1 MFTLKDEKV
10 MILPIMS
17 QYRLPIIF
25 AAVGHFVL
33 VSLLFVSFPKSHSWR
48 TNAPQQAQTVVK
60 ATAIDSQLVEQ
71 QINAIHAQEAKQQQI
86 EQQRLQAIKHQAAL
100 AAKKRQQ
107 EEARLQDL
115 KKAQQKLKQQAAQ
128 QEKEA
133 AAQKA
138 LALKKQK
145 QLQLEKKQEALQEAL
160 LKEQLEAERNE
171 LLAQQK
177 TLQAQQLQ
185 GQVDKYRAQIL
196 QAIQNNW
203 HPSQQNKTLFCT
215 LIAHLAPG
223 GVVTSVDVV
232 QSSGDVA
239 LDRSAETAVYKSSPL
254 PVPKETALFDAFRQ
268 LRIKMSPQ
276 EVK

>member
-1 MFTLKDEKV
+1 
-10 MILPIMS
+10 MS
-17 QYRLPIIF
+17 EYRLSTII
-25 AAVGHFVL
+25 AAAGHLVL
-33 VSLLFVSFPKSHSWR
+33 IALLFISFPKSHQWR
-48 TNAPQQAQTVVK
+48 TNRPQQAQSVVK
-60 ATAIDSQLVEQ
+60 ATAIDSRLVEQ
-71 QINAIHAQEAKQQQI
+71 QINAIHAQEEKKQRI

-115 KKAQQKLKQQAAQ
+115 ERAQQKLKQQQAAQ
-128 QEKEA
+128 RKKEA
-133 AAQKA
+133 AVQKA
-138 LALKKQK
+138 LALKKEK
-145 QLQLEKKQEALQEAL
+145 QLQLQKKQQALQEAL
-160 LKEQLEAERNE
+160 LKEQLEAERNQ

-177 TLQAQQLQ
+177 TLRAQQLQ